1 MSLFGVGGGISHD
14 LLKKKKPTPH
24 THTHK
29 ATAGQMK
36 GLIGQEWGG
45 VGVDR
50 GVMEK

>member
-14 LLKKKKPTPH
+14 LLKKKNQQH

>member
-14 LLKKKKPTPH
+14 LLKKKKKNK
-24 THTHK
+24 HK
-29 ATAGQMK
+29 ATARQMK

-45 VGVDR
+45 MGVGG